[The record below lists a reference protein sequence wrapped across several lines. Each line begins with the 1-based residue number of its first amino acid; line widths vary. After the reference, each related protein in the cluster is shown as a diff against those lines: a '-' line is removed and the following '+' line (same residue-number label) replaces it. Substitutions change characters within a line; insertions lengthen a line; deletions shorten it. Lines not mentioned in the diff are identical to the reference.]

1 MMLET
6 IERFLRYLDV
16 ERNASPHTIKSY
28 RDDLESLTSF
38 LEFDDGSVP
47 NARDVTSGDL
57 RQFVSALH
65 DAGYASS
72 SIARR
77 LASLRS
83 FYRFA
88 QREGVAERNPAKPLR
103 NPRKKRKLPHF
114 LNSQDIE
121 SLLNAPDSNTAMGV
135 RDIAMLETMYSSG
148 VRVSELVGICDHD
161 LRLKEGLVSVRGKGK
176 RERFAPLG
184 SYAVDAIHGWLALR
198 REGILEDTMGT
209 PLFVNRFGGRL
220 STRSIRRMLD
230 KYLSQT
236 GLESQTSP
244 HTLRHSFATHLVDA
258 GADIR
263 SVQELLGHKS
273 LVTTQIYTHLSTAN
287 LKEAYEKA
295 HPRAQRRRSDV

>member
-1 MMLET
+1 MLET
-6 IERFLRYLDV
+6 IERFLSYLDV

-28 RDDLESLTSF
+28 RDDLESLASF

-47 NARDVTSGDL
+47 RAKDVTSGDL
-57 RQFVSALH
+57 RQFVAALH

-121 SLLNAPDSNTAMGV
+121 ALLNAPDGNTALGV

-161 LRLKEGLVSVRGKGK
+161 LRLKEGLVNVRGKGK

-184 SYAVDAIHGWLALR
+184 SYAVDAIRGWLALR
-198 REGILEDTMGT
+198 PERIVDDAVGT

-236 GLESQTSP
+236 GLDSETSP

-295 HPRAQRRRSDV
+295 HPRAQTRRSDV